1 MRLKCNNGLQANAE
15 RIQYE
20 AVAHYLRMLFIM
32 VYLVDPSDWKWDYF
46 CGNDGEEWYSADCP
60 YCKEY
65 YCVTD
70 ELQDDQ
76 IESNCPLGVSSRT
89 CCDTRWAKMN
99 QSKTW
104 GAWVFYAHK
113 VLEYIIIHGQE
124 VRS

>member
-32 VYLVDPSDWKWDYF
+32 VYLVDPSDWKWSYF
-46 CGNDGEEWYSADCP
+46 CDNDGEEWHSNDCP

-65 YCVTD
+65 HCVT
-70 ELQDDQ
+70 EWRDQ
-76 IESNCPLGVSSRT
+76 NDYDSDCPLGVNSWT
-89 CCDTRWAKMN
+89 CCDTLWANMN
-99 QSKTW
+99 QAITW
-104 GAWVFYAHK
+104 EHWIFCANMILK
-113 VLEYIIIHGQE
+113 YIIRHGLE